1 MPAAPRRRATIDL
14 DYLIDRLEELLDRS
28 TRIPATSRVI
38 IDEDEYLRLIDQM
51 RISVPQEIK
60 SARAIENDRD
70 SIIASA
76 QAQAEA
82 MIQADREKA
91 DALSAEHEVTARAEI
106 RAEQILADARA
117 RAESVTAAADEYVLD
132 VLQGI
137 LQQIDAFR
145 TTVAN
150 GVDSLTRERRPASTP
165 APDDGPVA
173 DSM

>member
-1 MPAAPRRRATIDL
+1 
-14 DYLIDRLEELLDRS
+14 LIDRLEELLDRS

-82 MIQADREKA
+82 MIQAGREKA
-91 DALSAEHEVTARAEI
+91 DALSAEHEVTARAEV
-106 RAEQILADARA
+106 RAEQILSDARI
-117 RAESVTAAADEYVLD
+117 RADSVKAAADVYVLD

-150 GVDSLTRERRPASTP
+150 GVAKVSQESQAAAVATVDDRPSSDEA
-165 APDDGPVA
+165 
-173 DSM
+173 